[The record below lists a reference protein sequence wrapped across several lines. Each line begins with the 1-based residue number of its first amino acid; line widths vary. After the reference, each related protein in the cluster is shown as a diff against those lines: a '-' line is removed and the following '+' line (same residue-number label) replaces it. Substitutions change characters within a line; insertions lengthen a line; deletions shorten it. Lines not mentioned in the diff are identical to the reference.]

1 MPVRNEVQYR
11 DFDIRFL
18 ANPITGQLS
27 ILKNNAA
34 VKRALRNLILTERF
48 ERPFR
53 PNFGSTVTQYLFENF
68 DTLTISNIKDSIRRA
83 IADHEPRVELLDVRV
98 NGNPDQNSLQVT
110 IYFRVQNQA
119 EPDELSLV
127 LERIR

>member
-11 DFDIRFL
+11 DFDITFR
-18 ANPITGQLS
+18 ANPITGQLN

-34 VKRALRNLILTERF
+34 VKRALRNLILTDKF

-53 PNFGSTVTQYLFENF
+53 PSFGSTVRQSLFENM
-68 DTLTISNIKDSIRRA
+68 DSLTESNVRDAITRA
-83 IADHEPRVELLDVRV
+83 IRDHEPRVELLEVRV
-98 NGNPDQNSLQVT
+98 NATPRNNALQVT